1 MNLKPGLWQ
10 QQTVK
15 LAMTQELKQ
24 AITLLQYSS
33 IELHEFLENKAL
45 ENPLMQIETPN
56 VEVIDPRY
64 DTVRKTKNT
73 SQADKQS
80 WLEQISKDNRSLS
93 QYVTGQIDFGL
104 YDQKTK
110 GILLFLINSMDE
122 NGYIHISMQ
131 EVSSILSVPL
141 EEAEDALS
149 VIQSLDPAGIGSRN
163 LQECLLLQIVTDSER
178 NQLASTIVSD
188 YFSLFA
194 EKKWKKI
201 AKELTV
207 ELSQIQEVYDYIQTL
222 NPRPGA
228 DFQSEQTSYIVPDI
242 LIKWEGQE
250 LTVSMFDDSLPK
262 IHFNNQYYQKFQS
275 NDDEKVKRFL
285 QEKQQDF
292 GWIMKSIEQRKE
304 TIMKVTLKIVEK
316 QPDYFI
322 TGPDTLRPMTMKE
335 ISEEL
340 GIHESTVSRT
350 VREKYAQTPFGTV
363 ELKSFFTSNIK
374 TTSTEDTSS
383 SQVKKEI
390 QQLINDENKLKPLSD
405 QDIVGRLKENN
416 GMIISRR
423 TVAKYRDQLGI
434 PSSTKRKRFE

>member
-64 DTVRKTKNT
+64 DRVRKTKNT

-80 WLEQISKDNRSLS
+80 WLEQIAKDNRSLS
-93 QYVTGQIDFGL
+93 QYVTGQIDFRL

-131 EVSSILSVPL
+131 EVSSILSVSL

-149 VIQSLDPAGIGSRN
+149 VIQSLEPAGIGARN

-242 LIKWEGQE
+242 LIKWEGPGINGE
-250 LTVSMFDDSLPK
+250 YVRRLTS
-262 IHFNNQYYQKFQS
+262 
-275 NDDEKVKRFL
+275 
-285 QEKQQDF
+285 
-292 GWIMKSIEQRKE
+292 
-304 TIMKVTLKIVEK
+304 
-316 QPDYFI
+316 
-322 TGPDTLRPMTMKE
+322 
-335 ISEEL
+335 
-340 GIHESTVSRT
+340 
-350 VREKYAQTPFGTV
+350 
-363 ELKSFFTSNIK
+363 
-374 TTSTEDTSS
+374 
-383 SQVKKEI
+383 
-390 QQLINDENKLKPLSD
+390 
-405 QDIVGRLKENN
+405 
-416 GMIISRR
+416 
-423 TVAKYRDQLGI
+423 
-434 PSSTKRKRFE
+434 

>member
-64 DTVRKTKNT
+64 DRVKKTKNT

-80 WLEQISKDNRSLS
+80 WLEQIAKDNRSLS
-93 QYVTGQIDFGL
+93 QYVTGQIDFRL

-131 EVSSILSVPL
+131 EVSSILSVSL

-149 VIQSLDPAGIGSRN
+149 VIQSLEPAGIGARN

-178 NQLASTIVSD
+178 NQLAATIVSD

-242 LIKWEGQE
+242 LIKWEGPGINGE
-250 LTVSMFDDSLPK
+250 YVRRLTS
-262 IHFNNQYYQKFQS
+262 
-275 NDDEKVKRFL
+275 
-285 QEKQQDF
+285 
-292 GWIMKSIEQRKE
+292 
-304 TIMKVTLKIVEK
+304 
-316 QPDYFI
+316 
-322 TGPDTLRPMTMKE
+322 
-335 ISEEL
+335 
-340 GIHESTVSRT
+340 
-350 VREKYAQTPFGTV
+350 
-363 ELKSFFTSNIK
+363 
-374 TTSTEDTSS
+374 
-383 SQVKKEI
+383 
-390 QQLINDENKLKPLSD
+390 
-405 QDIVGRLKENN
+405 
-416 GMIISRR
+416 
-423 TVAKYRDQLGI
+423 
-434 PSSTKRKRFE
+434 

>member
-1 MNLKPGLWQ
+1 
-10 QQTVK
+10 
-15 LAMTQELKQ
+15 
-24 AITLLQYSS
+24 
-33 IELHEFLENKAL
+33 
-45 ENPLMQIETPN
+45 
-56 VEVIDPRY
+56 
-64 DTVRKTKNT
+64 
-73 SQADKQS
+73 
-80 WLEQISKDNRSLS
+80 
-93 QYVTGQIDFGL
+93 
-104 YDQKTK
+104 
-110 GILLFLINSMDE
+110 MDE

-131 EVSSILSVPL
+131 EVSSILSVSL

-149 VIQSLDPAGIGSRN
+149 VIQSLEPAGIGARN

-242 LIKWEGQE
+242 LIKWEGPE

-262 IHFNNQYYQKFQS
+262 IHFNNQYYRKFQS
-275 NDDEKVKRFL
+275 NGDEKVKRFL

-322 TGPDTLRPMTMKE
+322 SGPE
-335 ISEEL
+335 
-340 GIHESTVSRT
+340 
-350 VREKYAQTPFGTV
+350 Y
-363 ELKSFFTSNIK
+363 IK
-374 TTSTEDTSS
+374 T
-383 SQVKKEI
+383 
-390 QQLINDENKLKPLSD
+390 NDHEGN
-405 QDIVGRLKENN
+405 I
-416 GMIISRR
+416 RR
-423 TVAKYRDQLGI
+423 TWN
-434 PSSTKRKRFE
+434 P